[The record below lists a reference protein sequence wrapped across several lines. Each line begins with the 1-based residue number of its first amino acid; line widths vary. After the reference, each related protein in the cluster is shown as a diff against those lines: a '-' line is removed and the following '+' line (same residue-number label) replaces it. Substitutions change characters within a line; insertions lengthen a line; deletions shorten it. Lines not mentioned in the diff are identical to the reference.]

1 MANETIVSQISQFV
15 DNVHEG
21 ALYVAQQRFVMN
33 RLVKQFRGKGM
44 AARDVTQYVEG
55 TVDTDLG
62 ELEDL
67 TPSLFER
74 RLLAQIKPKEIGK
87 QYLVTDR
94 RIDTDTEDVMADA
107 ALELGYEIGKAVE
120 VDLLAQFAKFTG
132 GSVGAAGATLTWTN
146 IYEARTRLAAAGV
159 PSPYNVVLHEWQWFD
174 LAIVTN
180 VAAGTV
186 AHTMNV
192 RNDIQSNYYLGSQ
205 GDLNFYVSP
214 LPAKDGN
221 DDTIGGVFNP
231 DAIAFDLRR
240 PFRIEP
246 QRDASLRAWEL
257 NATMIYGA
265 GIWRANYGV
274 KVLSDI
280 TPAGTDIT
288 QNSGFAIYGSID
300 DSTLSIGQNGT
311 FTFTVVNN
319 GTVVSSNIAVT
330 LTIHASHDT
339 FVSASPSQGSYNS
352 TTKVWSVGSLAVGAS
367 AVLSVVYQGD
377 AASGGAVNDKA
388 TVSSASPALVAPID
402 SANISVTVS

>member
-33 RLVKQFRGKGM
+33 RLVKQARGKGM

-74 RLLAQIKPKEIGK
+74 RLLAQIRPKEIGK

-94 RIDTDTEDVMADA
+94 RVDTDTEDVMADA
-107 ALELGYEIGKAVE
+107 ALELGYEIGKQVE
-120 VDLLAQFAKFTG
+120 VDLLAQFSKFTG
-132 GSVGAAGATLTWTN
+132 GSVGAAGSALTWTN
-146 IYEARTRLAAAGV
+146 IYEARTRLAAASV
-159 PSPYNVVLHEWQWFD
+159 PPPYNVVLHEWQWFD

-186 AHTMNV
+186 AHSMNI

-205 GDLNFYVSP
+205 GDLNFYVSA
-214 LPAKDGN
+214 LPAVDGN

-231 DAIAFDLRR
+231 DAIIFDLRR

-265 GIWRANYGV
+265 GIWRSNYGV
-274 KVLSDI
+274 KVVSDV
-280 TPAGTDIT
+280 TPAGNAVT
-288 QNSGFAIYGSID
+288 QNTGFSIYGSID
-300 DSTLSIGQNGT
+300 DATLSVGQDGTLT
-311 FTFTVVNN
+311 FTIVNN
-319 GTVVSSNIAVT
+319 GTVIGTGITAT
-330 LTIHASHDT
+330 LTAPAAADT
-339 FVSASPSQGSYNS
+339 FVSASPSQGSYNP
-352 TTKVWSVGSLAVGAS
+352 TTLVWDIGSLAVGAS
-367 AVLSVVYQGD
+367 AVLSVVYKGD
-377 AASGGAVNDKA
+377 SAASGNFVLALTTA
-388 TVSSASPALVAPID
+388 TPTASGSPSSG
-402 SANISVTVS
+402 NIAVTVS